1 MVLEILEIF
10 SLALVNPIVSSQKED
25 VLPRQDASS
34 IPVSARLVMSMPAP
48 SLEKFAQAIPV
59 CSQTS
64 NLAAVLEVFRSTG
77 CEAIV
82 VVSEQQ
88 RPIGLVKLQQ
98 ILPHLL
104 SSGLLGETTRANSIE
119 DWYKPLSDLK
129 PPILEPLAI
138 LPAQLSL
145 SQFWGYLQESKIQK
159 ERESLS
165 EEQNSR
171 EGGWGNCTTPTQD
184 CQQTFP
190 SGLKPATPTSILP
203 EKGNPKAPDF
213 FNLAST
219 LTLTRTAHE
228 LVQGHETKPARKHS
242 SKANT
247 PSAVYPRIASTQLK
261 NPQLPQL
268 IDQQWGLVDEEGKF
282 LGLLN
287 SWLLLKYLAPNFTT
301 TDESTYASV
310 ESDEL
315 PGLKPLVQLLE
326 QLPLPLSIQTA
337 TGQVLAQNL
346 TWRQQIG
353 TSPDLGWVRCTTATM
368 LDSPS
373 VEPRS
378 APSNNPVPESPGT
391 LPHSNLTV
399 GNAFQQ
405 WYKPSTQTSVQR
417 YCAIDTPRLATTV
430 SKSRAVLSAPAECK
444 TQDPSP
450 SWKTS
455 IPASEPCDKCQDRV
469 FSFVKIPLSPSLV
482 KEMEREKQ
490 QENKQDITH
499 SAVEPF
505 TADLYVVLAQD
516 TTEQQ
521 QVAKELAAK
530 NAELVQLNRLKDEFL
545 ACISHEL
552 KTPLT
557 AILGLSTLLKDQAL
571 GKMNDR
577 QVRYARLIYQ
587 SGRQLMTVVNDI
599 LDLTRMETG
608 QLELTLGPVQIQ
620 TACDRAYAQVRQLQ
634 QEKDQAEDSTPETKF
649 TLEIEPGLDMLVADE
664 LRLRQM
670 LVHLLS
676 NAIKFTEPDGEI
688 GLRVNCW
695 EGWIAFTVWDTGIGI
710 PAEKQHLIFEKFQQ
724 LEQPRTR
731 RFEGTGLGLV
741 LTQRLSRLHGGDVSF
756 ISKAGEGSEF
766 TLLLPS
772 CPPQEKGQ
780 KSRVEQGLQAGRLNA
795 KSSNLSHLSSRNTC
809 GEQPSTPGNRNYLVL
824 IVETVPRYLESL
836 TQQLNS
842 LGYRVVIARSGPEAI
857 EKARR
862 LQPHAVLL
870 NPLLPQLSGW
880 DVLTLLKS
888 DAQTQHIPVLVTTTQ
903 AEKKQAYYNKADG
916 FLSFP
921 VQKQALLESLTGL
934 RENQRPTRSSI
945 TILHL
950 NPNLDKKHSDSS
962 VLTTEL
968 TDLLNLQHSELNYR
982 VLEADDLEQAELLV
996 RVWRPDVVLLDGAAL
1011 GDPIA
1016 YLKHFSLHS
1025 SLASLP
1031 LVTLDHQTT
1040 EAANQITD
1048 LCVYPCLAPDNSS
1061 KIAAL
1066 VQVIEVAAG
1075 ISRKPSILVMEVSGT
1090 QQELELSKVED
1101 QKLHKTVQPKNRHR
1115 SSSNSLPVN
1124 PHSSWLQALTQ
1135 YLQTAGYRSLLSSS
1149 WEEAY
1154 GQIQTQSVDLLLIRI
1169 KDISDSAALVKQL
1182 IALEKLEK
1190 LPPIL
1195 VLDHRLDTDKISP
1208 SAPLELATNQEASPL
1223 DKAAK
1228 KQKDSRCEL
1237 ESLLVSLAT
1246 QVLRGSSESMAKL
1259 LDQIDWT
1266 LSNKGV

>member
-1 MVLEILEIF
+1 MT
-10 SLALVNPIVSSQKED
+10 LVNPIISSQKKD
-25 VLPRQDASS
+25 VLLRQHASS
-34 IPVSARLVMSMPAP
+34 IPASARLVMSMPTP

-59 CSQTS
+59 CEQTS
-64 NLAAVLEVFRSTG
+64 DLAAVLEVFRSRG

-88 RPIGLVKLQQ
+88 RPLGIVKLQQ
-98 ILPHLL
+98 VLPHLL
-104 SSGLLGETTRANSIE
+104 SSGSLGKTSLANPVE
-119 DWYKPLSDLK
+119 DFYKPLSELK
-129 PPILEPLAI
+129 PPIIEPLAI

-145 SQFWGYLQESKIQK
+145 SQFWGYLQESRTQ
-159 ERESLS
+159 EWESL
-165 EEQNSR
+165 EEEETTR
-171 EGGWGNCTTPTQD
+171 AGDWENCTTPTQD
-184 CQQTFP
+184 YQHTFP
-190 SGLKPATPTSILP
+190 SGLRPATPTSMLRETGNADAP
-203 EKGNPKAPDF
+203 EVYKVVP
-213 FNLAST
+213 T
-219 LTLTRTAHE
+219 LTLTRSRNAVEHPYE
-228 LVQGHETKPARKHS
+228 AKLPRKHS
-242 SKANT
+242 PNT
-247 PSAVYPRIASTQLK
+247 RTHSPARSSSASTQLK
-261 NPQLPQL
+261 IQNSLE
-268 IDQQWGLVDEEGKF
+268 DRHWGLVDGEGKF

-287 SWLLLKYLAPNFTT
+287 SWLVLNYLAANFTT
-301 TDESTYASV
+301 TDGSAEAGEET
-310 ESDEL
+310 EL

-346 TWRQQIG
+346 TWRQQMG
-353 TSPDLGWVRCTTATM
+353 TSPELGWVRCTTATM

-373 VEPRS
+373 VEPQSRS
-378 APSNNPVPESPGT
+378 SNPPVPESPAT

-405 WYKPSTQTSVQR
+405 WYKPSAQASVQR
-417 YCAIDTPRLATTV
+417 YCAIDTPRPAATV
-430 SKSRAVLSAPAECK
+430 SKSRAVLSAPSTSK
-444 TQDPSP
+444 TKETSP
-450 SWKTS
+450 SRKTS
-455 IPASEPCDKCQDRV
+455 IPASEPCKKSQERV

-482 KEMEREKQ
+482 KEMRRGGEG
-490 QENKQDITH
+490 ENRQDITH

-505 TADLYVVLAQD
+505 TSDLYVVLAQD

-608 QLELTLGPVQIQ
+608 QLELTLRPVQIQ
-620 TACDRAYAQVRQLQ
+620 TVCDRAYAQVRQLQ
-634 QEKDQAEDSTPETKF
+634 QEKDQTEESTPETQF
-649 TLEIEPGLDMLVADE
+649 ILEIEPGLEMLVADE

-676 NAIKFTEPDGEI
+676 NAIKFTDPAGEI
-688 GLRVNCW
+688 GLRVNSW

-710 PAEKQHLIFEKFQQ
+710 PAEKQHLIFQKFQQ
-724 LEQPRTR
+724 LEQSRTR

-756 ISKAGEGSEF
+756 ISKAGAGSEF

-772 CPPQEKGQ
+772 CPPQAKGQ
-780 KSRVEQGLQAGRLNA
+780 ELKVEEGVQVGRLNV
-795 KSSNLSHLSSRNTC
+795 KSSNLSNLLSRNTY
-809 GEQPSTPGNRNYLVL
+809 GEQPSTLQPSTPANRNHLVL

-836 TQQLNS
+836 TEQLNS

-862 LQPHAVLL
+862 LQPHTVLL

-888 DAQTQHIPVLVTTTQ
+888 DAQTQHIPVFVTATQ
-903 AEKKQAYYNKADG
+903 AEKKQAYHHKADG
-916 FLSFP
+916 FLSLP

-934 RENQRPTRSSI
+934 RQNQRPTPSSL

-950 NPNLDKKHSDSS
+950 NPHLDKTRSDSS
-962 VLTTEL
+962 VLSTDLTEL
-968 TDLLNLQHSELNYR
+968 LSFQHSELNYR

-996 RVWRPDVVLLDGAAL
+996 RVWHPDIVLLDGTQIA
-1011 GDPIA
+1011 DPLA
-1016 YLKHFSLHS
+1016 YLQQFSLHS
-1025 SLASLP
+1025 GLTSLP

-1040 EAANQITD
+1040 EAANQITE
-1048 LCVYPCLAPDNSS
+1048 LSVYPCLAPDNSL

-1075 ISRKPSILVMEVSGT
+1075 ISRKPSILVMEVSKT

-1101 QKLHKTVQPKNRHR
+1101 QKPNKTLQQKTRHR
-1115 SSSNSLPVN
+1115 SSSDSLPAN

-1154 GQIQTQSVDLLLIRI
+1154 RQIQAQSVDLLLIRL
-1169 KDISDSAALVKQL
+1169 KDISDSTALVKQL
-1182 IALEKLEK
+1182 IALEKLEN

-1195 VLDHRLDTDKISP
+1195 VLDHRLDADKISP
-1208 SAPLELATNQEASPL
+1208 SAHLELAANKGALPL
-1223 DKAAK
+1223 DEAARGK
-1228 KQKDSRCEL
+1228 SDFSAEL
-1237 ESLLVSLAT
+1237 ESLLSSLAT
-1246 QVLRGSSESMAKL
+1246 QILRGPSDSMSAL